1 LPPVAYLMAVSGS
14 LTNNLPRF
22 IHSKNG
28 QLTIAVIILLVGSA
42 LRLQGLYTLT
52 TSLNYD
58 EAYYA
63 LDAASLLEHPRLTP
77 FFPDNYGRESAWMY
91 GLAPFLAVFGYSAF
105 GLRLAAAFTGILT
118 LAAVYRLGAELFR
131 SRWAA
136 SWSMAGLAV
145 LYWHVHFSHL
155 VWRALLFPLVGTLV
169 FALLWRARR
178 INRTMHWITAGLL
191 LALLAYTYFAA
202 RVWLVMAAGMLIYSF
217 VTEPTRRRGVVIAA
231 ITACIGILPLIIYTL
246 TNSDI
251 ANQRIDDVA
260 VSSVGDVLANL
271 PVWLRL
277 WFIEGAN
284 QRNFNLPGRAVLDI
298 PLLVLTGIGLVA
310 VFFAVREKLQGLWI
324 VLLALG
330 SSAIA
335 LITVAPEN
343 MIRMIGTVIPLAL
356 LIGAGAWGIQ
366 HVLSKTRLARIAAFT
381 PIILLIWAGFNTY
394 SDFSR
399 WLNQD
404 LYLFFERHL
413 YEAADYLNANTDDTT
428 PLYISPFAPTHPVF
442 RFHAARLAP
451 RPVTGFDATQCWV
464 LAPSEALYY
473 SLTMFDNTF
482 EQRLARYADVEPVRV
497 TERDAIY
504 RAIPHENIFDDG
516 EAIQFENGITAY
528 LLMPLPATIRAGETI
543 EILVSVVLEQPQTD
557 DLTLFLHL
565 YGDPT
570 PYEGGVLWAQ
580 ADQPLCT
587 SSPLRFLEVGEAIV
601 QPASLTIPA
610 ETASGEY
617 DIALGFYRTQSLQ
630 RLVSDN
636 LTYTVVQTVQV
647 VE

>member
-14 LTNNLPRF
+14 LSNNLPRF
-22 IHSKNG
+22 TNSKNG
-28 QLTIAVIILLVGSA
+28 QLAIAVIILLIGSA
-42 LRLQGLYTLT
+42 LRLQGLHTLT

-63 LDAASLLEHPRLTP
+63 IDAASLLEQPRLTP
-77 FFPDNYGRESAWMY
+77 FFPENYGRESAWMY
-91 GLAPFLAVFGYSAF
+91 VLAPFLAVFGYSAF

-136 SWSMAGLAV
+136 LWSMAGLAV

-155 VWRALLFPLVGTLV
+155 VWRALLFPLVGTLA
-169 FALLWRARR
+169 FAVLWRARR
-178 INRTMHWITAGLL
+178 TNRLMHWIAAGLL
-191 LALLAYTYFAA
+191 LVLLAYTYFAA
-202 RVWLVMAAGMLIYSF
+202 RVWLILAAGMLVYSF
-217 VTEPTRRRGVVIAA
+217 LTEPTRRRGVIIAA
-231 ITACIGILPLIIYTL
+231 VTACIGSLPLIIYIL

-260 VSSVGDVLANL
+260 VSDVRDVLANL
-271 PVWLRL
+271 PLWLRL

-298 PLLVLTGIGLVA
+298 PLLVLAGIGLVA

-324 VLLALG
+324 LLLVFG

-356 LIGAGAWGIQ
+356 LIGAGAWGLQ
-366 HVLSKTRLARIAAFT
+366 HVISKTRLAKFAIFI
-381 PIILLIWAGFNTY
+381 PIILLLWAGLNTRG
-394 SDFSR
+394 DFSR

-404 LYLFFERHL
+404 LYLFFERHI
-413 YEAADYLNANTDDTT
+413 YAATDYLIANTDNVN
-428 PLYISPFAPTHPVF
+428 PIYISPFAPTHPVF

-451 RPVTGFDATQCWV
+451 RLVTGFDATQCWV

-482 EQRLARYADVEPVRV
+482 EQRLSRFADVEPVHV

-504 RAIPHENIFDDG
+504 RARPREDIFSDG
-516 EAIQFENGITAY
+516 AAIHFENGISAY
-528 LLMPLPATIRAGETI
+528 LLTPLPETIRVGETI
-543 EILVSVVLEQPQTD
+543 DITLGVMLEQPQTE

-587 SSPLRFLEVGEAIV
+587 SSPLRFLQAGETIV

-630 RLVSDN
+630 RLVADN
-636 LTYTVVQTVQV
+636 LSYAIVQSVRV
-647 VE
+647 SE